1 MTERVEAHRILTEHL
16 PERDRRWLWLRWRCA
31 TCGQPYPCLLRRSAL
46 AELAAGIR
54 DLRVP
59 ATSSWLN
66 RFQGLRRFHR
76 PSPMNRGRW

>member
-31 TCGQPYPCLLRRSAL
+31 TCGQPYPCLLRRRAL

-54 DLRVP
+54 ELRVP
-59 ATSSWLN
+59 PPSW
-66 RFQGLRRFHR
+66 RHRFHR
-76 PSPMNRGRW
+76 PTAASR